1 MSKESLQQALEP
13 MMSMINGLDLTSAYT
28 AQEKLNDSF
37 PVTELQEIK
46 DLCIQGLNAGW
57 LCPRTAP
64 NLQYGRLIK
73 SQKNGDV
80 GIDTVYM
87 PGTKK
92 KCEGPGHEH
101 PQGEVDLCFTTAGN
115 ALFDGNRCSIHFCF
129 SLYGWGCGSST
140 GMFPLSS
147 LALDSAGPLGQF

>member
-115 ALFDGNRCSIHFCF
+115 ALFDGNQEGWTVYPPKSWHVPTVSEGDMII
-129 SLYGWGCGSST
+129 LY
-140 GMFPLSS
+140 FLI
-147 LALDSAGPLGQF
+147 